1 MTELKFK
8 IFATEGKVIREFFF
22 ITHNNKGDFYFGY
35 IYPEMVTKVSRHVS
49 GEMHSIPHGI
59 MGVRQKLSNFKGFE
73 QLSNMTISK
82 DILEKPKHGK
92 DYEGGKFDGS
102 AFIDVRNYNENIS
115 INIFLLEP
123 NQVEVLVNP
132 NLMEGLLK
140 NAHVI
145 FFTQTS
151 PWIVITVKNG

>member
-8 IFATEGKVIREFFF
+8 IFATDGKVIREIFF
-22 ITHNNKGDFYFGY
+22 ITHGNKGDFYFGY
-35 IYPEMVTKVSRHVS
+35 IHPEVDAKFSRHVS
-49 GEMHSIPHGI
+49 GEMHSTVHGI

-92 DYEGGKFDGS
+92 HYEGGKFDGS
-102 AFIDVRNYNENIS
+102 AFIDVRNYNENIC
-115 INIFLLEP
+115 INTFLLEP

-132 NLMEGLLK
+132 NLIEDLLK
-140 NAHVI
+140 NAQVI
-145 FFTQTS
+145 IFTQTS
-151 PWIVITVKNG
+151 PWIMITANNG